1 MVQRL
6 GKFLRIAQPG
16 LNFKVPFID
25 TVIATLTLQVQQLDV
40 KVETKTKDNVFV
52 QIPISVQY
60 KVTPEKVYD
69 AFYKLSDP
77 IKQIESFVYNVILG
91 HVPKMTLDET
101 FDQQSQIA
109 IDVKNNL
116 DASMAEFGYSIV
128 KSLITDIVPDEKV
141 KAAMNDINAAAR
153 EREATVSRA
162 ETEKLL
168 LVKKAEADAE
178 SKRLQGEGIA
188 NQRKAIIE
196 GLRDSVAKFSESVEG
211 ATPKDAMAMVLLTQY
226 FDTLKEVAGT
236 NRSNTIMMPHTPER
250 AHRLLL
256 PVPQRHHHR
265 RSRRQRLRRRRN
277 AGASPARLRMV
288 YAAHPAFPGWGFFVG
303 SSGARG
309 PRRCASHSSRRI
321 RRRQRRPA
329 ALRGARDGP
338 ADSVSTRLSRILV
351 LLERFA
357 A

>member
-1 MVQRL
+1 MEPATIVLLVLGGILAIFLLGVFFGSFFTIEQAHAGVVQRL

-16 LNFKVPFID
+16 LNFKAPYLDVVVANIS
-25 TVIATLTLQVQQLDV
+25 LQVQQLDV

-60 KVTPEKVYD
+60 KVMPDRVYD

-116 DASMAEFGYSIV
+116 DASMSEFGYSIV
-128 KSLITDIVPDEKV
+128 KSLITDLVPDDKV
-141 KAAMNDINAAAR
+141 KAAMNDINAAQR

-188 NQRKAIIE
+188 NQRKAIVE
-196 GLRDSVAKFSESVEG
+196 GLRDSVAKFAESVEG
-211 ATPKDAMAMVLLTQY
+211 ASPKDAMAMVLLTQY

-236 NRSNTIMMPHTPER
+236 NRSNTIMMPHTPN
-250 AHRLLL
+250 ALTDLFS
-256 PVPQRHHHR
+256 QF
-265 RSRRQRLRRRRN
+265 RN
-277 AGASPARLRMV
+277 AIITGEI
-288 YAAHPAFPGWGFFVG
+288 AAKAPDT
-303 SSGARG
+303 
-309 PRRCASHSSRRI
+309 
-321 RRRQRRPA
+321 PA
-329 ALRGARDGP
+329 AP
-338 ADSVSTRLSRILV
+338 APAPRMT
-351 LLERFA
+351 
-357 A
+357 

>member
-1 MVQRL
+1 MDLGIGGIVSLVIGVIVLVLVLRLIFGSLFTIEQAHAGVVQRL
-6 GKFLRIAQPG
+6 GKFLRVAPPG
-16 LNFKVPFID
+16 LNFKTPFID
-25 TVIATLTLQVQQLDV
+25 TVVATLTLQVQQLDV

-101 FDQQSQIA
+101 FDQQAQIA
-109 IDVKNNL
+109 IDVKTSL
-116 DASMAEFGYSIV
+116 DASMQEFGYSIV

-236 NRSNTIMMPHTPER
+236 NRSNTIMMPDTPN
-250 AHRLLL
+250 ALADLFS
-256 PVPQRHHHR
+256 QF
-265 RSRRQRLRRRRN
+265 RN
-277 AGASPARLRMV
+277 AVITGDLAVKGTDGAATPA
-288 YAAHPAFPGWGFFVG
+288 PAPH
-303 SSGARG
+303 A
-309 PRRCASHSSRRI
+309 
-321 RRRQRRPA
+321 
-329 ALRGARDGP
+329 
-338 ADSVSTRLSRILV
+338 
-351 LLERFA
+351 
-357 A
+357 

>member
-1 MVQRL
+1 MEISSIIMLVVGAVVVLFALSVFFGSFFTIDTAHAGVVQRL
-6 GKFLRIAQPG
+6 GKFSRIAAPG

-25 TVIATLTLQVQQLDV
+25 AVVANLTLQVQQLDV

-60 KVTPEKVYD
+60 KVMPDKVYD

-91 HVPKMTLDET
+91 HVPKLTLDET
-101 FDQQSQIA
+101 FDQQAQIA

-116 DASMAEFGYSIV
+116 DASMSEFGYSIV
-128 KSLITDIVPDEKV
+128 KSLITDLVPDEKV
-141 KAAMNDINAAAR
+141 KAAMNDINAAQR

-168 LVKKAEADAE
+168 LVKKAEAEAE

-188 NQRKAIIE
+188 NQRKAIVE

-236 NRSNTIMMPHTPER
+236 NRSNTIMMPHTPN
-250 AHRLLL
+250 ALTDLFS
-256 PVPQRHHHR
+256 QF
-265 RSRRQRLRRRRN
+265 RN
-277 AGASPARLRMV
+277 AIITGDIAAKASDGSAAPAPAPAPRM
-288 YAAHPAFPGWGFFVG
+288 
-303 SSGARG
+303 
-309 PRRCASHSSRRI
+309 
-321 RRRQRRPA
+321 
-329 ALRGARDGP
+329 
-338 ADSVSTRLSRILV
+338 T
-351 LLERFA
+351 
-357 A
+357 

>member
-1 MVQRL
+1 MYSPTEIVLLIAAVIVVIFALRVVFGSFFTVDTAHAGIVQRL
-6 GKFLRIAQPG
+6 GKFLRVAPPG
-16 LNFKVPFID
+16 LNFKVPFLD
-25 TVIATLTLQVQQLDV
+25 TVVSTMSLQVQQLDV

-60 KVTPEKVYD
+60 NVMPDHVYD

-91 HVPKMTLDET
+91 HVPKLTLDET

-109 IDVKNNL
+109 VDVKNSL
-116 DASMAEFGYSIV
+116 DESMREFGYSIV

-162 ETEKLL
+162 ETEKML
-168 LVKKAEADAE
+168 LVKKAEAEAE

-188 NQRKAIIE
+188 NQRKAIVE

-236 NRSNTIMMPHTPER
+236 NRSNTIMMPHTPN
-250 AHRLLL
+250 ALTDLMD
-256 PVPQRHHHR
+256 QF
-265 RSRRQRLRRRRN
+265 RN
-277 AGASPARLRMV
+277 AIITGDLVSKGANGNAAQAPA
-288 YAAHPAFPGWGFFVG
+288 PASLP
-303 SSGARG
+303 
-309 PRRCASHSSRRI
+309 
-321 RRRQRRPA
+321 
-329 ALRGARDGP
+329 
-338 ADSVSTRLSRILV
+338 SV
-351 LLERFA
+351 
-357 A
+357 

>member
-1 MVQRL
+1 MEPATIVLLVLGGILAIFLLGVFFGSFFTIEQAHAGVVQRL

-16 LNFKVPFID
+16 LNFKAPYLDVVVANIS
-25 TVIATLTLQVQQLDV
+25 LQVQQLDV

-60 KVTPEKVYD
+60 KVMPDRVYD

-116 DASMAEFGYSIV
+116 DASMSEFGYSIV
-128 KSLITDIVPDEKV
+128 KSLITDLVPDDKV
-141 KAAMNDINAAAR
+141 KAAMNDINAAQR

-188 NQRKAIIE
+188 NQRKAIVE
-196 GLRDSVAKFSESVEG
+196 GLRDSVAKFAESVEG
-211 ATPKDAMAMVLLTQY
+211 ASPKDAMAMVLLTQY

-236 NRSNTIMMPHTPER
+236 NRSNTIMMPHTPN
-250 AHRLLL
+250 ALTDLFS
-256 PVPQRHHHR
+256 QF
-265 RSRRQRLRRRRN
+265 RN
-277 AGASPARLRMV
+277 AIITGEIAAKAPDPAPAPAPAPRM
-288 YAAHPAFPGWGFFVG
+288 
-303 SSGARG
+303 
-309 PRRCASHSSRRI
+309 
-321 RRRQRRPA
+321 
-329 ALRGARDGP
+329 
-338 ADSVSTRLSRILV
+338 T
-351 LLERFA
+351 
-357 A
+357 

>member
-1 MVQRL
+1 MGIGTVMLLLLGVVIFLFLLGIVAGSFFTIEQAHAGVVQRL
-6 GKFLRIAQPG
+6 GKFLRIAPPG
-16 LNFKVPFID
+16 LNLKVPYVDAVVANIS
-25 TVIATLTLQVQQLDV
+25 LQVQQLDV

-52 QIPISVQY
+52 QIPIAVQY
-60 KVTPEKVYD
+60 KVSPDKVYD

-77 IKQIESFVYNVILG
+77 VKQIESFVYNVILG
-91 HVPKMTLDET
+91 HVPKLTLDET

-109 IDVKNNL
+109 VDVKNSL
-116 DASMAEFGYSIV
+116 DQSMAEFGYSIV

-196 GLRDSVAKFSESVEG
+196 GLRESISKFSESVEG

-236 NRSNTIMMPHTPER
+236 NRSNTILMPHTPNSLAELMEQFR
-250 AHRLLL
+250 TTMITGELATKG
-256 PVPQRHHHR
+256 
-265 RSRRQRLRRRRN
+265 
-277 AGASPARLRMV
+277 ADGASPV
-288 YAAHPAFPGWGFFVG
+288 PV
-303 SSGARG
+303 
-309 PRRCASHSSRRI
+309 PRA
-321 RRRQRRPA
+321 
-329 ALRGARDGP
+329 
-338 ADSVSTRLSRILV
+338 
-351 LLERFA
+351 
-357 A
+357 

>member
-1 MVQRL
+1 MEPATIVLLVLGGILAIFLLGVFFGSFFTIEQAHAGVVQRL

-16 LNFKVPFID
+16 LNFKAPYLDVVVANIS
-25 TVIATLTLQVQQLDV
+25 LQVQQLDV

-60 KVTPEKVYD
+60 KVMPDRVYD

-109 IDVKNNL
+109 VDVKNNL
-116 DASMAEFGYSIV
+116 DASMSEFGYSIV
-128 KSLITDIVPDEKV
+128 KSLITDLVPDEKV
-141 KAAMNDINAAAR
+141 KAAMNDINAAQR

-188 NQRKAIIE
+188 NQRKAIVE
-196 GLRDSVAKFSESVEG
+196 GLRESVAKFSESVEG

-236 NRSNTIMMPHTPER
+236 NRSNTIMMPHTPN
-250 AHRLLL
+250 ALTDLFS
-256 PVPQRHHHR
+256 QF
-265 RSRRQRLRRRRN
+265 RN
-277 AGASPARLRMV
+277 AIITGEI
-288 YAAHPAFPGWGFFVG
+288 AAKAPDA
-303 SSGARG
+303 
-309 PRRCASHSSRRI
+309 
-321 RRRQRRPA
+321 PA
-329 ALRGARDGP
+329 AP
-338 ADSVSTRLSRILV
+338 APAPRMT
-351 LLERFA
+351 
-357 A
+357 

>member
-1 MVQRL
+1 MEPATIVLLVLGGIVAIFLLGVFFGSFFTIEQAHAGVVQRL

-16 LNFKVPFID
+16 LNFKAPYLDVVVANIS
-25 TVIATLTLQVQQLDV
+25 LQVQQLDV

-60 KVTPEKVYD
+60 KVMPDRVYD

-116 DASMAEFGYSIV
+116 DASMSEFGYSIV
-128 KSLITDIVPDEKV
+128 KSLITDLVPDEKV
-141 KAAMNDINAAAR
+141 KAAMNDINAAQR

-188 NQRKAIIE
+188 NQRKAIIA
-196 GLRDSVAKFSESVEG
+196 GLKDSVEDFAKTVPGS
-211 ATPKDAMAMVLLTQY
+211 TPQDVMQLVLMTQY
-226 FDTLKEVAGT
+226 FDTLKEVAANDHT
-236 NRSNTIMMPHTPER
+236 NTILIPHTPNTLTDIFSQIR
-250 AHRLLL
+250 TAIIT
-256 PVPQRHHHR
+256 
-265 RSRRQRLRRRRN
+265 
-277 AGASPARLRMV
+277 GAEMTK
-288 YAAHPAFPGWGFFVG
+288 HTQTTPG
-303 SSGARG
+303 A
-309 PRRCASHSSRRI
+309 
-321 RRRQRRPA
+321 
-329 ALRGARDGP
+329 P
-338 ADSVSTRLSRILV
+338 AD
-351 LLERFA
+351 A
-357 A
+357 PK

>member
-1 MVQRL
+1 MEPATIVLLVLGGILAIFLLGVFFGSFFTIEQAHAGVVQRL

-16 LNFKVPFID
+16 LNFKAPYLDV
-25 TVIATLTLQVQQLDV
+25 VVANLSLQVQQLDV

-60 KVTPEKVYD
+60 KVMPDRVYD

-116 DASMAEFGYSIV
+116 DASMSEFGYSIV
-128 KSLITDIVPDEKV
+128 KSLITDLVPDEKV
-141 KAAMNDINAAAR
+141 KAAMNDINAAQR

-188 NQRKAIIE
+188 NQRKAIVE
-196 GLRDSVAKFSESVEG
+196 GLRDSVAKFAESVEG

-236 NRSNTIMMPHTPER
+236 NRSNTIMMPHTPN
-250 AHRLLL
+250 ALTDLFS
-256 PVPQRHHHR
+256 QF
-265 RSRRQRLRRRRN
+265 RN
-277 AGASPARLRMV
+277 AIITGEIAAR
-288 YAAHPAFPGWGFFVG
+288 APDA
-303 SSGARG
+303 
-309 PRRCASHSSRRI
+309 
-321 RRRQRRPA
+321 PA
-329 ALRGARDGP
+329 AP
-338 ADSVSTRLSRILV
+338 APAPRMT
-351 LLERFA
+351 
-357 A
+357 

>member
-1 MVQRL
+1 MELPTMIVLVVLAIIVLFALSLVFKSFFTVEQAHAGIVQRL

-16 LNFKVPFID
+16 LNFKMPYLDVVVANIS
-25 TVIATLTLQVQQLDV
+25 LQVQQLDV

-52 QIPISVQY
+52 QIPIAIQY
-60 KVTPEKVYD
+60 QVKPDKIYD
-69 AFYKLSDP
+69 AFYKLASP
-77 IKQIESFVYNVILG
+77 VKQIESFVYNVILG

-128 KSLITDIVPDEKV
+128 KSLITDLVPDDKV
-141 KAAMNDINAAAR
+141 KAAMNDINAAQR

-196 GLRDSVAKFSESVEG
+196 GLRDSIE
-211 ATPKDAMAMVLLTQY
+211 
-226 FDTLKEVAGT
+226 
-236 NRSNTIMMPHTPER
+236 
-250 AHRLLL
+250 
-256 PVPQRHHHR
+256 
-265 RSRRQRLRRRRN
+265 
-277 AGASPARLRMV
+277 
-288 YAAHPAFPGWGFFVG
+288 
-303 SSGARG
+303 
-309 PRRCASHSSRRI
+309 
-321 RRRQRRPA
+321 
-329 ALRGARDGP
+329 
-338 ADSVSTRLSRILV
+338 
-351 LLERFA
+351 
-357 A
+357 

>member
-1 MVQRL
+1 MDIGTIILLVVGAVVVIFVLGIFFGSFFTIEQAHAGVVQRL

-16 LNFKVPFID
+16 LNFKMPYLDVVVANIS
-25 TVIATLTLQVQQLDV
+25 LQVQQLDV

-52 QIPISVQY
+52 QIPIAVQY
-60 KVTPEKVYD
+60 KVLPDKVYD

-77 IKQIESFVYNVILG
+77 VKQIESFVYNVILG
-91 HVPKMTLDET
+91 HVPKLTLDET

-128 KSLITDIVPDEKV
+128 KSLITDLVPDEKV
-141 KAAMNDINAAAR
+141 KAAMNDINAAQR

-236 NRSNTIMMPHTPER
+236 NRSNTILMPHTPNALTDLFAQFRNAMVASEVV
-250 AHRLLL
+250 AKGADGSAA
-256 PVPQRHHHR
+256 PVP
-265 RSRRQRLRRRRN
+265 
-277 AGASPARLRMV
+277 APT
-288 YAAHPAFPGWGFFVG
+288 
-303 SSGARG
+303 
-309 PRRCASHSSRRI
+309 PRA
-321 RRRQRRPA
+321 
-329 ALRGARDGP
+329 
-338 ADSVSTRLSRILV
+338 
-351 LLERFA
+351 
-357 A
+357 

>member
-1 MVQRL
+1 MEISTIIMLVVGGVVVIFLLGVFFGSFFTIEQAHAGVVQRL

-16 LNFKVPFID
+16 LNFKAPYLDVVVANIS
-25 TVIATLTLQVQQLDV
+25 LQVQQLDV

-60 KVTPEKVYD
+60 KVMPDRVYD

-116 DASMAEFGYSIV
+116 DASMSEFGYSIV
-128 KSLITDIVPDEKV
+128 KSLITDLVPDEKV
-141 KAAMNDINAAAR
+141 KAAMNDINAAQR

-188 NQRKAIIE
+188 NQRKAIVE
-196 GLRDSVAKFSESVEG
+196 GLRESVAKFSESVEG

-236 NRSNTIMMPHTPER
+236 NRSNTIMMPHTPN
-250 AHRLLL
+250 ALTDLFS
-256 PVPQRHHHR
+256 QF
-265 RSRRQRLRRRRN
+265 RN
-277 AGASPARLRMV
+277 AIISGEIAAKAPDSPAAPAPSPAPRM
-288 YAAHPAFPGWGFFVG
+288 
-303 SSGARG
+303 
-309 PRRCASHSSRRI
+309 
-321 RRRQRRPA
+321 
-329 ALRGARDGP
+329 
-338 ADSVSTRLSRILV
+338 T
-351 LLERFA
+351 
-357 A
+357 

>member
-1 MVQRL
+1 MEPVSIVLLIVGVVVAIFLLGIFFGSFFTIEQAHAGVVQRL

-16 LNFKVPFID
+16 LNFKMPYLDVVVANIS
-25 TVIATLTLQVQQLDV
+25 LQVQQLDV

-60 KVTPEKVYD
+60 KVMPDRVYD

-116 DASMAEFGYSIV
+116 DASMSEFGYSIV
-128 KSLITDIVPDEKV
+128 KSLITDLVPDEKV
-141 KAAMNDINAAAR
+141 KAAMNDINAAQR

-188 NQRKAIIE
+188 NQRKAIVE

-236 NRSNTIMMPHTPER
+236 NRSNTIMMPHTPN
-250 AHRLLL
+250 ALTDLFS
-256 PVPQRHHHR
+256 QF
-265 RSRRQRLRRRRN
+265 RN
-277 AGASPARLRMV
+277 AIITGEI
-288 YAAHPAFPGWGFFVG
+288 AAKAPDA
-303 SSGARG
+303 
-309 PRRCASHSSRRI
+309 
-321 RRRQRRPA
+321 
-329 ALRGARDGP
+329 GP
-338 ADSVSTRLSRILV
+338 APAPAPSPRMT
-351 LLERFA
+351 
-357 A
+357 

>member
-1 MVQRL
+1 MDMGVGSIVAIVVGVVVVVLVLRLIFGSFFTVEQAHAGVVQRM
-6 GKFLRIAQPG
+6 GKFLRIAAPG
-16 LNFKVPFID
+16 LNFKTPFID
-25 TVIATLTLQVQQLDV
+25 TVVANITLQVQQLDV

-101 FDQQSQIA
+101 FDQQAQIA
-109 IDVKNNL
+109 IDVKNSL

-236 NRSNTIMMPHTPER
+236 NHSNTILMPHTPNALADLFSQFR
-250 AHRLLL
+250 NAVITGDIAAKASDGAAA
-256 PVPQRHHHR
+256 PVP
-265 RSRRQRLRRRRN
+265 
-277 AGASPARLRMV
+277 AT
-288 YAAHPAFPGWGFFVG
+288 
-303 SSGARG
+303 
-309 PRRCASHSSRRI
+309 PRA
-321 RRRQRRPA
+321 
-329 ALRGARDGP
+329 
-338 ADSVSTRLSRILV
+338 
-351 LLERFA
+351 
-357 A
+357 

>member
-1 MVQRL
+1 MEISTIILLVVLGVVAIFLLGIFFGSFFTVEQAHAGVVQRL

-16 LNFKVPFID
+16 LNFKMPYLDAVVANIS
-25 TVIATLTLQVQQLDV
+25 LQVQQLDV

-52 QIPISVQY
+52 QIPIAVQY
-60 KVTPEKVYD
+60 KVMPDKVYD

-77 IKQIESFVYNVILG
+77 VKQIESFVYNVILG

-116 DASMAEFGYSIV
+116 DVSMSEFGYSIV
-128 KSLITDIVPDEKV
+128 KSLITDLVPDEKV
-141 KAAMNDINAAAR
+141 KAAMNDINAAQR

-188 NQRKAIIE
+188 NQRKAIVE

-236 NRSNTIMMPHTPER
+236 NRSNTIMMPHTPN
-250 AHRLLL
+250 ALTDLFS
-256 PVPQRHHHR
+256 QF
-265 RSRRQRLRRRRN
+265 RN
-277 AGASPARLRMV
+277 AVITGEIAAKAPDAPATAPSPRV
-288 YAAHPAFPGWGFFVG
+288 
-303 SSGARG
+303 
-309 PRRCASHSSRRI
+309 
-321 RRRQRRPA
+321 
-329 ALRGARDGP
+329 
-338 ADSVSTRLSRILV
+338 T
-351 LLERFA
+351 
-357 A
+357 

>member
-1 MVQRL
+1 MEISSVLLLIIGVVAVIFVLGVLFGSFFTIEQAHAGVVQRL
-6 GKFLRIAQPG
+6 GKFLRVAAPG
-16 LNFKVPFID
+16 LNFKMPYLDAVVVNIS
-25 TVIATLTLQVQQLDV
+25 LQVQQLDV

-52 QIPISVQY
+52 QIPIAVQY
-60 KVTPEKVYD
+60 KVSPDKVFD

-77 IKQIESFVYNVILG
+77 VKQIESFVYNVILG
-91 HVPKMTLDET
+91 HVPKLTLDET

-109 IDVKNNL
+109 IDVKNSL

-196 GLRDSVAKFSESVEG
+196 GLRDSIEKFSVSVEG

-226 FDTLKEVAGT
+226 FDTLKDVAGT
-236 NRSNTIMMPHTPER
+236 NRSNTILMPHTPNALAELMEQFR
-250 AHRLLL
+250 TTLITSEVAAKGANGAGV
-256 PVPQRHHHR
+256 PVPGVP
-265 RSRRQRLRRRRN
+265 RS
-277 AGASPARLRMV
+277 
-288 YAAHPAFPGWGFFVG
+288 
-303 SSGARG
+303 
-309 PRRCASHSSRRI
+309 
-321 RRRQRRPA
+321 
-329 ALRGARDGP
+329 
-338 ADSVSTRLSRILV
+338 
-351 LLERFA
+351 
-357 A
+357 